1 MACCG
6 GNKDDTEHEDVVQD
20 LEAGVGKYEQS
31 VGKSLLTSFRN
42 RAVFGVLGL
51 LVGVAVTTVVYHCL
65 HSSFDTRAKSLVLAE
80 LDKVYDSFASRSK
93 SLVAELGKVKNKED
107 TERFHMLVQEV
118 EKLNDAVVAAGK
130 FGIPMK
136 NALESQLWERCTA
149 VNSTPARSGIPLSDF
164 VCKCGKVM
172 PGIRPSGF
180 VCECG

>member
-93 SLVAELGKVKNKED
+93 SLVAELGKVKDKED
-107 TERFHMLVQEV
+107 TELFRTLDEEANKLFGELDTAVSAGNLSTAMGD
-118 EKLNDAVVAAGK
+118 KLNTKLKYAVD
-130 FGIPMK
+130 
-136 NALESQLWERCTA
+136 TA
-149 VNSTPARSGIPLSDF
+149 SG
-164 VCKCGKVM
+164 
-172 PGIRPSGF
+172 R
-180 VCECG
+180 